1 MMNPAGR
8 VEQPKKANRF
18 TKVTILVITGF
29 LAFLSLVL
37 PESFSQSSY
46 PMQIGDVATEDIL
59 APYSLTYESEV
70 LTESARQDAA
80 ALISPIYLPVD
91 PSIGRLQI
99 EALRTVLYYITLVRL
114 DDYATQEEKVTDI
127 QSIEGLSLSGDSI
140 TRILQFSE
148 SRWEAIE
155 SETANVLEQ
164 VMRNTLRDTDIFSAK
179 RNVASLVD
187 FSFPEEQANVVVELV
202 QSFIVPNSLYSA
214 EETDAAIEEARQS
227 VSPVIRSFI
236 SGETLVNRGQLIKDV
251 DWEALERYGLIQTG
265 DSIQGLIGA
274 AIFSVLL
281 TILVGLY
288 FKNQT
293 ASEDY
298 PVKAL
303 LLIAIVFLVFLSIAR
318 FIVFNRTILPYV
330 YPLAAF
336 GLTLSVVFNFEL
348 AGFLTLLLGAM
359 TAYGMPNGFDLT
371 IFYII
376 PSIVG
381 MLSLG
386 KARRISAFVGAGASI
401 GLAGIAIIIAYR
413 LPDSVTDWIG
423 IATLS
428 ATSLINGFGAAAM
441 TLLLQYLFSQSLGT
455 TTPLQLLDTSR
466 PDHPLLQLLLREAP
480 GSYQHS
486 LQVANLAEQAAEAI
500 GADGLLV
507 RVGAIYH
514 DCGKSQNPHFFIENQ
529 VKDKLDPHDNIDPA
543 MSAQTIIR
551 HVTDGVELA
560 KKYHIPTRLIDFI
573 REHHG
578 TLFTQ
583 YQYTQA
589 VKAAGDPDL
598 VDKSLFTYPG
608 PRPQSRETALL
619 MLADGT
625 EARARAIVPK
635 DEAELRELI
644 NQTFDFIEK
653 NGQLDD
659 TNLTLR
665 DLQSVKDSFFY
676 TLMGTYHPRVKYPT
690 LEKPSAQPVKQLTSE
705 TVKSS
710 ENND

>member
-1 MMNPAGR
+1 MGQAGS
-8 VEQPKKANRF
+8 VKQPLNKNRF
-18 TKVTILVITGF
+18 TRTIILVVSGI

-46 PMQIGDVATEDIL
+46 PMEIGDVATEDIL
-59 APYSLTYESEV
+59 APYSLTFESEV
-70 LTESARQDAA
+70 LTENARQEAA
-80 ALISPIYLPVD
+80 AQISPIYLPVD
-91 PSIGRLQI
+91 PSIGRRQI
-99 EALRTVLYYITLVRL
+99 EALRTVLYYITLVRQ
-114 DDYATQEEKVTDI
+114 DDYATQEDKLLDI
-127 QSIEGLSLSGDSI
+127 QAIKDLSLSEDAI
-140 TRILQFSE
+140 TRIILFSDT
-148 SRWEAIE
+148 RWEAVE

-187 FSFPEEQANVVVELV
+187 FSLPEEQANVVVELV
-202 QSFIVPNSLYSA
+202 KSFIVPNSQYSS
-214 EETDAAIEEARQS
+214 EETDAAIAEARQS
-227 VSPVIRSFI
+227 ISPVIRSFI
-236 SGETLVNRGQLIKDV
+236 SGETLVSRGQIIKEM
-251 DWEALERYGLIQTG
+251 DWEALQKYGLIQT
-265 DSIQGLIGA
+265 SNSLQNIISA
-274 AIFSVLL
+274 AIFTILL
-281 TILVGLY
+281 TIAVGLY
-288 FKNQT
+288 FKNQSIT
-293 ASEDY
+293 DNYS
-298 PVKAL
+298 VKAL
-303 LLIAIVFLVFLSIAR
+303 LVISIVFIIFLGIAR

-336 GLTLSVVFNFEL
+336 GLTLSIVFNFEL
-348 AGFLTLLLGAM
+348 AGFLTIILGVM
-359 TAYGMPNGFDLT
+359 TAYGMSNGFDLT

-376 PSIVG
+376 PSIIG

-386 KARRISAFVGAGASI
+386 KARRLSGFIGAGLTI
-401 GLAGIAIIIAYR
+401 GAAGIAIIIAYR

-428 ATSLINGFGAAAM
+428 AASLINGFGAAAM
-441 TLLLQYLFSQSLGT
+441 TLLLQYTFSQILGT

-480 GSYQHS
+480 GTYQHS

-514 DCGKSQNPHFFIENQ
+514 DCGKSQNPYFFIENQ
-529 VKDKLDPHDNIDPA
+529 VREKLDPHDNIDPA
-543 MSAQTIIR
+543 ISAQTIIK

-560 KKYHIPTRLIDFI
+560 KKYHIPNRLIDFI

-578 TLFTQ
+578 TLYTQ

-589 VKAAGDPDL
+589 VKAAGDPDQ
-598 VDKSLFTYPG
+598 VDKSQFTYPG

-625 EARARAIVPK
+625 EARARAVVPK
-635 DEAELRELI
+635 DEAELKALI
-644 NQTFDFIEK
+644 DKTFEFIEK

-665 DLQSVKDSFFY
+665 DLQAVKASFFY
-676 TLMGTYHPRVKYPT
+676 TLMGTYHPRVEYPT
-690 LEKPSAQPVKQLTSE
+690 LDKGKAQPGPISKDKTI
-705 TVKSS
+705 KSS
-710 ENND
+710 KK